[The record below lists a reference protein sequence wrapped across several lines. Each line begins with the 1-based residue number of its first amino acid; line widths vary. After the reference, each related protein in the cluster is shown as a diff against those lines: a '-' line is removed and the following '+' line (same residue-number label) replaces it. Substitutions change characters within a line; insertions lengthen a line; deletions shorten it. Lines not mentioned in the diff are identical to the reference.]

1 LSNCISQQFS
11 NLFNAYKKAFNNKY
25 NRKGSL
31 FTPNFERKIIDS
43 EEYCARLT
51 IYIHNNPVYHG
62 FVKSP
67 NEWPYSSWRAYLLD
81 KNANVEI
88 KEGLDWF
95 GGIGNFKALHSRLKQ
110 EKLSLIWK
118 VIFLQPSKGL

>member
-1 LSNCISQQFS
+1 MSNCISQQFS
-11 NLFNAYKKAFNNKY
+11 NLFNAYTKAFNNKY

-31 FTPNFERKIIDS
+31 FIPNFERKLIDS

-51 IYIHNNPVYHG
+51 IYIHYNPVYHK

-67 NEWPYSSWRAYLLD
+67 NEWPYSSWRAYLFD
-81 KNANVEI
+81 KNTNVEI